1 MGKLSLIESG
11 KLKVENGKSKIELIS
26 HKDQY
31 FKTYCQAKD
40 VTII

>member
-1 MGKLSLIESG
+1 M
-11 KLKVENGKSKIELIS
+11 ENGKWKIENRKSKIELIS
-26 HKDQY
+26 RKDQY